1 MMQKI
6 KQLGEQLLG
15 IWKQLG
21 LNQRVIVAAAGVGVF
36 GALMGIAYW
45 SGQSEYSL
53 LYGNL
58 SLKEADNI
66 QSQLESLVMCRLHSR
81 IKVKWAV
88 GA

>member
-1 MMQKI
+1 MMQQI

-45 SGQSEYSL
+45 SGQSDYSL

-66 QSQLESLVMCRLHSR
+66 QSQLESRS
-81 IKVKWAV
+81 
-88 GA
+88 